1 MTEDVIARRRT
12 DRLERVTDISRFC
25 CKQDHAQK
33 LDSDPILPLVSQ
45 KTPEK
50 LNKSAEKR
58 LITSL
63 QLT

>member
-33 LDSDPILPLVSQ
+33 LDSDPIFTLISQ
-45 KTPEK
+45 KNPK
-50 LNKSAEKR
+50 N
-58 LITSL
+58 L
-63 QLT
+63 QKTLV